1 MLSLSQRVTRISE
14 SPTVA
19 LTGILAD
26 LKKQGKD
33 VIGLGA
39 GEPDFDTPP
48 HIKTAAI
55 ESINDGFTKYTPA
68 EGTLELKQAITDYI
82 NNTFKV
88 GYDTS
93 QVIVTCGAKHA
104 VFQAIMA
111 VCDPGDEVLLPSP
124 YWVSYP
130 EMIRLADARIR
141 VVPTNLTSHLKVSA
155 DQLDEF
161 ITDKTKLFILNSPS
175 NPSGAVYSEKELD
188 DLVSVLKQKG
198 IWVLSDEI
206 YDQIV
211 FDGLAF
217 KSMVE
222 YDSIREQLIYVNG
235 VSKSFAMTGW
245 RIGYL
250 AAPPQVAK
258 AIKKYQGHSTSNP
271 SSISQ
276 KAALAAYRHSL
287 DFVDEMLH
295 AFTQRRDYVQNR
307 LDEIAGVK
315 SLKPQGAFYAFPNIA
330 PFKTS
335 KFKDSIQLCEYLLK
349 EYGVAIV
356 PGSGFGMDDHVRL
369 SFATSMTNLEKA
381 LDRLTKGLLSLA

>member
-1 MLSLSQRVTRISE
+1 MPSLSQRVTQISE

-19 LTGILAD
+19 LTGILAN

-39 GEPDFDTPP
+39 GEPDFDTPF
-48 HIKTAAI
+48 HIKSAAI
-55 ESINDGFTKYTPA
+55 EAIHEGFTKYTPA

-82 NNTFKV
+82 NNMFKA
-88 GYDTS
+88 GYDSS
-93 QVIVTCGAKHA
+93 QVVVTCGAKHA
-104 VFQAIMA
+104 VFEAIMA

-130 EMIRLADARIR
+130 EMIRLAGARIT
-141 VVPTNLTSHLKVSA
+141 VMPTDLSSHLKISA
-155 DQLDEF
+155 EQLNEL
-161 ITDKTKLFILNSPS
+161 ITDKTKLLILNSPS
-175 NPSGAVYSEKELD
+175 NPSGAVYTEKELD
-188 DLVSVLKQKG
+188 DLVSVIKQKG

-206 YDQIV
+206 YDKIV
-211 FDGLAF
+211 FDGLSF

-222 YDSIREQLIYVNG
+222 YESIREQLIYVNG

-250 AAPPQVAK
+250 AAPQIVAK
-258 AIKKYQGHSTSNP
+258 AIKNYQGHSTSNP

-276 KAALAAYRHSL
+276 KAALAAYRNSL
-287 DFVDEMLH
+287 DFVDEMLQ
-295 AFTQRRDYVQNR
+295 AFVQRRDYVQNR

-330 PFKTS
+330 PFKGS
-335 KFKDSIQLCEYLLK
+335 KITDSVQLCEYLLK

-381 LDRLTKGLLSLA
+381 LDRVTRGLSSLA

>member
-1 MLSLSQRVTRISE
+1 MPSLSQRVTRISE

-19 LTGILAD
+19 LTGILAN

-39 GEPDFDTPP
+39 GEPDFDTPL

-55 ESINDGFTKYTPA
+55 DSIHDGFTKYTPA

-82 NNTFKV
+82 NNSFNS
-88 GYDTS
+88 GYDAS
-93 QVIVTCGAKHA
+93 EVIVTCGAKHA

-130 EMIRLADARIR
+130 EMIRLADARIT
-141 VVPTNLTSHLKVSA
+141 VVPTDLSSHLKVSA
-155 DQLDEF
+155 EQLDEL

-175 NPSGAVYSEKELD
+175 NPSGAVYSEQELD
-188 DLVSVLKQKG
+188 DLVSVLEQKG

-211 FDGLAF
+211 FDGLTF

-250 AAPPQVAK
+250 AAPPKVAK

-276 KAALAAYRHSL
+276 KAALAAYRNSL
-287 DFVDEMLH
+287 DFVDEMLQ

-307 LDEIAGVK
+307 LDEIDGVK

-330 PFKTS
+330 PFKGS
-335 KFKDSIQLCEYLLK
+335 KIRDSVQLCEYLLK

-381 LDRLTKGLLSLA
+381 LDRMTKGLSSLA